1 MENLLS
7 RVDKIS
13 IILTNSS
20 TLKPLEK
27 VIVMVYS
34 VSMIYGLGSGSGRN
48 ERGRCAAVFFSQDIS
63 IFVCLSTDDT
73 HSSLPPGTRRGSSKI
88 SFLDLYMCKL

>member
-27 VIVMVYS
+27 VKNFNKNIE
-34 VSMIYGLGSGSGRN
+34 MI
-48 ERGRCAAVFFSQDIS
+48 
-63 IFVCLSTDDT
+63 
-73 HSSLPPGTRRGSSKI
+73 PGPG
-88 SFLDLYMCKL
+88 